1 MRKAFNK
8 LWNDDRGN
16 MLVIA
21 GVAMPMLM
29 GAAGLATDTIQW
41 ALWKR
46 ELQRAADSAAIAGV
60 YDRVRADGDTANAT
74 NAVNRDLELN
84 NHTGKDLELVATYP
98 RIEFPADSGDG
109 TLQDQVKVTLAVQK
123 RLSFSGMFMDAAP
136 VITTSATAAT
146 VPGGDTYCVIGLDP
160 RASVSGITI
169 AGSTH
174 LDLGDC
180 SLIANSKNKTNA
192 VDNNGNGS
200 TVKAKS
206 LAAAGAVEHS
216 KSDRWDVESYDPY
229 STPAED
235 PLAAPKLPIP
245 ATCDKTISISD
256 KNKDYPIDR
265 RPQGDD
271 GKTVCISGDVTI
283 KGALTL
289 GSGTYVIDS
298 GDLRM
303 TETGSSLKCTGC
315 TIILTDKT
323 GSESI
328 GNFDLSGGT
337 LDIEAPTAEGHAF
350 RGVALYQDRRAEVND
365 ANDRNHVNGNGTTG
379 VQGAIYTPG
388 RPITYNGGGDLT
400 AVCMLVIGLQVTFS
414 GNSAIKAA
422 DHPDCVDLGI
432 PQSGGPRPIR
442 LVA

>member
-1 MRKAFNK
+1 MRKAFKK

-41 ALWKR
+41 SLWKR

-60 YDRVRADGDTANAT
+60 YDRVRADGAT
-74 NAVNRDLELN
+74 TNTSNAVNRDLELN
-84 NHTGKDLELVATYP
+84 NHTGKGLALLATYP
-98 RIEFPADSGDG
+98 KITFPADSADG
-109 TLQDQVKVTLAVQK
+109 TLQDQVNVELAVQK

-136 VITTSATAAT
+136 VIKASATAAT
-146 VPGGDTYCVIGLDP
+146 VPGGDTYCVIGLHP
-160 RASVSGITI
+160 SASGGITI

-180 SLIANSKNKTNA
+180 SLIANSTHTVDA
-192 VDNNGNGS
+192 VDNNGSGS
-200 TVKAKS
+200 KVWAKS
-206 LAAAGAVEHS
+206 LAAAGAVQHS
-216 KSDRWDVESYDPY
+216 KSDRWQVESYDPY

-235 PLAAPKLPIP
+235 PLKELPLP
-245 ATCDKTISISD
+245 SSCDKTISISD
-256 KNKDYPIDR
+256 KSKDYPIDR
-265 RPQGDD
+265 STAAAGDN
-271 GKTVCISGDVTI
+271 GKTVCISGNVTV

-298 GDLRM
+298 GNLRM
-303 TETGSSLKCTGC
+303 TESGASLKCTDC

-337 LDIEAPTAEGHAF
+337 LDISAPTAAGHPY
-350 RGVALYQDRRAEVND
+350 RGVALYQDRRAVSDGSKNE
-365 ANDRNHVNGNGTTG
+365 NHVNGNGEIG
-379 VQGAIYTPG
+379 VRGAIYTPG
-388 RPITYNGGGDLT
+388 RSILYNGGGDMT
-400 AVCMLVIGLQVTFS
+400 AVCMLVIGMKVQFS

-422 DHPDCVDLGI
+422 NDKECVDLGI
-432 PQSGGPRPIR
+432 PQTSGNRPIR

>member
-1 MRKAFNK
+1 MRNAFK
-8 LWNDDRGN
+8 RLWNDDRGN

-21 GVAMPMLM
+21 GVAMPLLM

-84 NHTGKDLELVATYP
+84 NHTGKNLGFVDTYP
-98 RIEFPADSGDG
+98 QISFPADSGDG
-109 TLQDQVKVTLAVQK
+109 TLRDQVSVTLAVQK

-136 VITTSATAAT
+136 VITASATAAT

-160 RASVSGITI
+160 SASVSGITI

-180 SLIANSKNKTNA
+180 SLIANSKNPNKA

-200 TVKAKS
+200 NVKAKS

-216 KSDRWDVESYDPY
+216 NSDRWNVESYDPY
-229 STPAED
+229 SSPADD
-235 PLAAPKLPIP
+235 PLADLPVP
-245 ATCDKTISISD
+245 SSCDKTIAISD

-265 RPQGDD
+265 STAAADD
-271 GKTVCISGDVTI
+271 SGKTVCISGDVTV

-298 GDLRM
+298 GTLRM
-303 TETGSSLKCTGC
+303 TENGASLKCNEC

-337 LDIEAPTAEGHAF
+337 LDITAPTAEGHTY
-350 RGVALYQDRRAEVND
+350 RGVALYQDRRATSDGSKNE
-365 ANDRNHVNGNGTTG
+365 NHVNGNGAVG

-388 RPITYNGGGDLT
+388 RSILYNGGGDLT
-400 AVCMLVIGLQVTFS
+400 AVCMLVIGLKVQFS
-414 GNSAIKAA
+414 GSSSIKAA
-422 DHPDCVDLGI
+422 DDPDCVDLGI
-432 PQSGGPRPIR
+432 PQTAGNRPIR